1 MHVVNRRVAWWAA
14 AALVLIGLSIAASSH
29 PGSARAANV
38 PVSIS
43 GFAFAPATKTISVG
57 DTVTW
62 TNNETSVPHT
72 ATSDS
77 GVTPAFDTGTI
88 SAGTSASVTFMQA
101 GTFAYHCSIHP
112 SMHGTIVV
120 EAAPAAATPTAPQPT
135 TTSAP
140 AGTTPA
146 QSATPP
152 PTATSTPRPTATTPS
167 STSTPVAAAASVQP
181 SPAPQAPAAGG
192 GNESADG
199 WLPGWPNLLKATVLI
214 AIAISAFGIVA
225 AIRRRHV
232 S

>member
-43 GFAFAPATKTISVG
+43 GFAFAPATKTVSVG

-88 SAGTSASVTFMQA
+88 AAGSSASVTFMQA

-120 EAAPAAATPTAPQPT
+120 ESAPAAATATAPQPT

-167 STSTPVAAAASVQP
+167 STSTPVAAGASVQP

-192 GNESADG
+192 GNQSAEDG
-199 WLPGWPNLLKATVLI
+199 PLGWSRLLIAAF
-214 AIAISAFGIVA
+214 AIAIGVAAFRIAV
-225 AIRRRHV
+225 AIRRR
-232 S
+232 